1 MKLLKLKRGIFS
13 QYRKNVK
20 GNADTPYHIV
30 QAKLTRNVDLAYQ
43 EVPRTAHDRQQ
54 GILHYHYGNLHITV
68 KGDTIVDLKNSRRY
82 SDWFYKDEQR
92 YQELNN
98 LLGITD
104 YENRLK
110 PWWHRL
116 LGKLGFKP
124 ATN

>member
-1 MKLLKLKRGIFS
+1 MELLKLKRGIFS
-13 QYRKNVK
+13 QYRKGVK
-20 GNADTPYHIV
+20 GNKDTPYHIV
-30 QAKLTRNVDLAYQ
+30 RAKLSRNVHCAYD
-43 EVPRTAHDRQQ
+43 VPQSEQDKRQ
-54 GILHYHYGNLHITV
+54 GIQRHHYGNLHITV
-68 KGDTIVDLKNSRRY
+68 KNDTIIKIKNSRRY
-82 SDWFYKDEQR
+82 NDWFYKDEQR
-92 YQELNN
+92 YKELND